1 MPLIK
6 PAIIKIRKYVIIGV
20 ITLLMLNVL
29 AFYFINKGIET
40 EKLIRQTQDAGL
52 VAQLQQEQVLND
64 VLPSLVFT
72 VNIALVLLL
81 VVLGIRSLLKKRKTA

>member
-1 MPLIK
+1 MHLKNKKIKVVAIVILI
-6 PAIIKIRKYVIIGV
+6 A
-20 ITLLMLNVL
+20 LNVL

-52 VAQLQQEQVLND
+52 VAQLQQEQLLND

-72 VNIALVLLL
+72 LNIALVLLL
-81 VVLGIRSLLKKRKTA
+81 VILGIRSLIKKRKTA

>member
-1 MPLIK
+1 MHLKNKKIKVVAIVILI
-6 PAIIKIRKYVIIGV
+6 V
-20 ITLLMLNVL
+20 LNVL

-52 VAQLQQEQVLND
+52 VAKMQQEQLLND

-72 VNIALVLLL
+72 LNIALVLLL
-81 VVLGIRSLLKKRKTA
+81 VILCIRSLIKKRKTA

>member
-1 MPLIK
+1 MHLKNKKIKVVAIVFLI
-6 PAIIKIRKYVIIGV
+6 A
-20 ITLLMLNVL
+20 LNVL

-52 VAQLQQEQVLND
+52 VAQLQQEQLLND

-72 VNIALVLLL
+72 LNVALVLLL
-81 VVLGIRSLLKKRKTA
+81 VILGIRSLIKKRKTV

>member
-1 MPLIK
+1 MHLKNKKIKVVAIVILI
-6 PAIIKIRKYVIIGV
+6 A
-20 ITLLMLNVL
+20 LNVL

-52 VAQLQQEQVLND
+52 VAKMQQEQLLND

-72 VNIALVLLL
+72 LNIALVLLL
-81 VVLGIRSLLKKRKTA
+81 VILGIRSLIKKRKTA